1 MAPTARAQSLLA
13 RALVGRW
20 RGTRRC
26 GGRERK
32 ERKRGADGRVGTQNH
47 AKIDDTTD
55 AADEGPGVQALY
67 HGVSKAMAGLV
78 PLAWYLDKDGWTI
91 KPVDLALG
99 AAIPVHAHIGMN
111 AVISDYV
118 PPVARGV
125 ARGGMLGITA
135 ITALGLLKLNLTPG
149 GGISKAVQTLW
160 TRKRT

>member
-1 MAPTARAQSLLA
+1 MQT
-13 RALVGRW
+13 
-20 RGTRRC
+20 
-26 GGRERK
+26 
-32 ERKRGADGRVGTQNH
+32 
-47 AKIDDTTD
+47 
-55 AADEGPGVQALY
+55 LY

-118 PPVARGV
+118 PPMARGL
-125 ARGGMLGITA
+125 ARGGMLGVTA

-149 GGISKAVQTLW
+149 GGFSKAVKTMW
-160 TRKRT
+160 TRKKE